1 MGEKTHAEVIGTFSF
16 CKNGEIIE
24 NIEQLQ
30 ARIDDLNKKE
40 KLAVLTQ
47 TTYNLQKFLEIEK
60 FLKENITTEIKICN
74 GICNATETRQKE
86 TEEISKN
93 VEFMVIIGGKK
104 SSNTNKL
111 YEISQKNCKKAI
123 KIEEVSELY
132 NEDLDNISKIGVMAG
147 ASTPKESI
155 EEVIKYL
162 KERN

>member
-1 MGEKTHAEVIGTFSF
+1 MQQK
-16 CKNGEIIE
+16 
-24 NIEQLQ
+24 L
-30 ARIDDLNKKE
+30 DKK
-40 KLAVLTQ
+40 K
-47 TTYNLQKFLEIEK
+47 QKK
-60 FLKENITTEIKICN
+60 F
-74 GICNATETRQKE
+74 Q
-86 TEEISKN
+86 KN
-93 VEFMVIIGGKK
+93 VEFMVIIGGRKD
-104 SSNTNKL
+104 SNTNKL